1 MLMHNFQPFMMSK
14 NSDDS
19 DEITIIKNVSN
30 KPKPKKKTQKKVLKQ
45 IIEIESSEENNALN
59 EFIEIDD
66 VEEDMNKDNKLVE
79 EDMNKDNKLV
89 EEVSNQMIEEPV
101 SNILKEV
108 PTSKYFDSSTVKRI
122 KPNTPPRHKIDLLS
136 ATVNIQSIDNNLD
149 TQCKIS
155 YTVEELIEGD
165 HNIVTDDIVTEE
177 KVSNDI
183 VTEEKVS
190 NDIVTEEKVSDYD
203 PTKCNNDMTKCNNN
217 QKNEKDCLILL
228 RGSEEDKKFYLKDDS
243 LLEDLFEIS
252 GISKVKYR
260 GIPVSKY
267 LSLKEIGYSKD
278 YPYFDIIDDGSSDF
292 NLKINVDF
300 YSTKSIKINKYKK
313 VCDILK
319 LCDKE
324 GMIVMNG
331 IIINEE
337 MKIKDVFENDD
348 VVDVI

>member
-1 MLMHNFQPFMMSK
+1 
-14 NSDDS
+14 
-19 DEITIIKNVSN
+19 
-30 KPKPKKKTQKKVLKQ
+30 
-45 IIEIESSEENNALN
+45 
-59 EFIEIDD
+59 
-66 VEEDMNKDNKLVE
+66 
-79 EDMNKDNKLV
+79 
-89 EEVSNQMIEEPV
+89 MIEEPV

-292 NLKINVDF
+292 NLKIN
-300 YSTKSIKINKYKK
+300 
-313 VCDILK
+313 